1 MYVLGLNLSHDR
13 SACLVRDGEIITAI
27 AEERLDGKK
36 GSTLYAGVRKRNESN
51 RMPPF
56 RAIRYCLDAAGIGMD
71 DLDLIVVDHALEP
84 VNVESLAS
92 LLPIR
97 DHSKVRSIPH
107 PSHHTAHAYSTY
119 FCSPFEESAILV
131 ADTYGSLT
139 PFGTEAESGFHAKG
153 MHVRPVLKNFQKTW
167 SEKAADQGTYYSLTY
182 IYNFISLA
190 LGFSSDATKSRVT
203 GISVSDAGKTMG
215 LAPFGQPRPEWSRIV
230 EFRGDRLV
238 TEGFTQWALELK
250 IGKVHDGVLV
260 PVRKPHGQKL
270 TQFHKD
276 LAYAAQAEIEEGLIF
291 LANRLYELTGSR
303 NLCIAGGAGLN
314 SVANKKILDNTPFE
328 NIFVQPAS
336 TDDGN
341 AIGCAL
347 YGWHELAKGAARYR
361 MRNAYLGTS
370 RSGEDVQTAMGTHGI
385 VREKLSESALIG
397 QVASALANGKIV
409 GWYQGGSEIGPRALG
424 HRSILGDPRRA
435 VMKDLINRKVKH
447 RESFRPYAPSIME
460 EYSSDYFDLD
470 CPSPY
475 MLLVAKV
482 KPGKEKE
489 IPAAIHVDDTA
500 RVQTVNEVDNGIWYR
515 LLGEFR
521 RLTGVPVL
529 LNTSFNTRGMPIVET
544 PTDAIELFLS
554 SDMDVLALDQ
564 YLCTKTEKDVLYA
577 KAVLH
582 ERKKEPDKALKTI
595 RRALKRFPEDGCL
608 NARLAR
614 HFHRM
619 KSYQEAIEAC
629 TKAMA
634 LGHQA
639 ADLNLH
645 AILGQSFEGLG
656 KFSQAIPE
664 LEKASELAPDDESI
678 DVSLAH
684 CWRETGQIERM
695 KDAMVR
701 GFNKRRQ
708 RIDSFGLFK

>member
-13 SACLVRDGEIITAI
+13 SACLVRDGKIVTAV
-27 AEERLDGKK
+27 AEERLDGNK
-36 GSTLYAGVRKRNESN
+36 GSTLYGGVRKRSESN

-84 VNVESLAS
+84 VNVDSLAS

-97 DHSKVRSIPH
+97 DRSKVRSIPH

-153 MHVRPVLKNFQKTW
+153 MHVRPVLKNFQKVW
-167 SEKAADQGTYYSLTY
+167 SEKATDQETYYSLTY

-190 LGFSSDATKSRVT
+190 LGFSSEGTKNRVT

-215 LAPFGQPRPEWSRIV
+215 LAPFGRPRPEWSRIV
-230 EFRGDRLV
+230 RIRGDRIE
-238 TEGFTQWALELK
+238 TDHFTQWALERK
-250 IGKVHDGVLV
+250 IGKVHDGALM
-260 PVRKPHGQKL
+260 PVRKPVRQKL

-276 LAYAAQAEIEEGLIF
+276 LAYAAQAEIEDGMIF

-314 SVANKKILDNTPFE
+314 SVANKKILDHTPFE

-347 YGWHELAKGAARYR
+347 YGWHELAKGTTRYP
-361 MRNAYLGTS
+361 MRNAYLGTPHS
-370 RSGEDVQTAMGTHGI
+370 IEKVHVALGAHGI
-385 VREKLSESALIG
+385 VRNEVVESVLIE
-397 QVASALANGKIV
+397 QVASALADGKIV
-409 GWYQGGSEIGPRALG
+409 GWFQGGSEIGPRALG

-447 RESFRPYAPSIME
+447 RESFRPYAPSVME
-460 EYSSDYFDLD
+460 EFAGDYFDLD

-515 LLGEFR
+515 LLCEFR

-554 SDMDVLALDQ
+554 SEMDVLVLDQ
-564 YLCTKTEKDVLYA
+564 CLCTKTEKDVLYA

-582 ERKKEPDKALKTI
+582 EGKKEPDQALKTI
-595 RRALKRFPEDGCL
+595 GRALKHFPEDARL
-608 NARLAR
+608 NARLAKYLYEA
-614 HFHRM
+614 
-619 KSYQEAIEAC
+619 KSYQQAIEAC
-629 TKAMA
+629 EKAMA
-634 LGHQA
+634 SGLPPV
-639 ADLNLH
+639 DLNLH

-656 KFSQAIPE
+656 KYSQAIPE
-664 LEKASELAPDDESI
+664 LEKALKLALDDESI
-678 DVSLAH
+678 DTSLAH
-684 CWRETGQIERM
+684 CWRETGQVERM
-695 KDAMVR
+695 KEAVVR
-701 GFNKRRQ
+701 GFKKRRQ
-708 RIDSFGLFK
+708 RLDAFGKPD

>member
-13 SACLVRDGEIITAI
+13 SACLVRDGRIVTAI
-27 AEERLDGKK
+27 AEERLDGHK
-36 GSTLYAGVRKRNESN
+36 GSTLYAGVKKRNESN

-56 RAIRYCLDAAGIGMD
+56 RAIRYCLDAEGIGLD

-84 VNVESLAS
+84 VNTDSLAS

-97 DHSKVRSIPH
+97 DRSKVRSIPH

-119 FCSPFEESAILV
+119 FCSPFEESAVLV

-139 PFGTEAESGFHAKG
+139 SIGTEAESGFYAKG
-153 MHVRPVLKNFQKTW
+153 MAVRPVLKNYQKVW
-167 SEKAADQGTYYSLTY
+167 SEKATDQKPYYSLTY

-190 LGFSSDATKSRVT
+190 LGFSSDASKKQVT

-215 LAPFGQPRPEWSRIV
+215 LAPFGLPRSEWPRIV
-230 EFRGDRLV
+230 DIRGGRIE
-238 TEGFTQWALELK
+238 TERFTQWALDLK
-250 IGKVHDGVLV
+250 IGKVHDGVLM
-260 PVRKPHGQKL
+260 PVRKPSRQKL

-276 LAYAAQAEIEEGLIF
+276 LAYAAQAEIEEGMIF

-347 YGWHELAKGAARYR
+347 YGWHELAKGTARYP
-361 MRNAYLGTS
+361 MRNAYLGTPH
-370 RSGEDVQTAMGTHGI
+370 SGEKVQAALLAHGI
-385 VREKLSESALIG
+385 ARNALAESALIG
-397 QVASALANGKIV
+397 QVASALKDGKIV
-409 GWYQGGSEIGPRALG
+409 GWFQAGSEIGPRALG

-447 RESFRPYAPSIME
+447 RESFRPYAPSVME
-460 EYSSDYFDLD
+460 EFASDYFDLD

-515 LLGEFR
+515 LLCEFR

-544 PTDAIELFLS
+544 PADAIELFLS
-554 SDMDVLALDQ
+554 SEMDVLVLDQ
-564 YLCTKTEKDVLYA
+564 YLCSKTEKDVLYA
-577 KAVLH
+577 KAVFH
-582 ERKKEPDKALKTI
+582 EEKKEPDQALKTM
-595 RRALKRFPEDGCL
+595 RRALRRFPEDGQL
-608 NARLAR
+608 NARLAKY
-614 HFHRM
+614 FYEA
-619 KSYQEAIEAC
+619 KIYQQAIEAC
-629 TKAMA
+629 TKAME
-634 LGHQA
+634 LGLPPF
-639 ADLNLH
+639 DINLH

-664 LEKASELAPDDESI
+664 LEKALELAPDDESI

-701 GFNKRRQ
+701 GFKKRRQ
-708 RIDSFGLFK
+708 RLEGFGFSN